1 VSLFLGPTSQKYI
14 MGLRNPRSK
23 TEASGRSP
31 MTVKIDEVKVFELIE
46 AKRPKVILVNAP
58 GGLLRQTKELMEKV
72 KERYG
77 VTSILSGDSCFGICD
92 TADDDV
98 EKLQADLAIHIGHN
112 AAVSEVGEYTY
123 LVDAVDDVEFDE
135 VVETAAKVLAPYRR
149 LGLATFSQHLH
160 QLQPVKEKLEAKGF
174 DVIVGKANNLMVE
187 GQVFGCDFS
196 TSYPI
201 RDEVDAFALLGE
213 SEFHAVGLALA
224 TGKPTFMLDPYLNE
238 VADMR
243 AAADERRKR
252 SVLAVYKALDARV
265 FGVITGLKEGQK
277 MMGRSRWISKRLEMN
292 GRRVVQ
298 LAMRD
303 ITAERLAP
311 HREIDTFIQTACPRI
326 SIDGFTFDRPVL
338 SIPQADALVAL
349 MEGREPG
356 EFLERPKWIELTVGL
371 IKK

>member
-1 VSLFLGPTSQKYI
+1 
-14 MGLRNPRSK
+14 
-23 TEASGRSP
+23 
-31 MTVKIDEVKVFELIE
+31 MTVKIDETRVFQILE
-46 AKRPKVILVNAP
+46 ARKPKVILVNAP
-58 GGLLRQTKELMEKV
+58 GGLIRQTKELMEKV
-72 KERYG
+72 REKYG
-77 VTSILSGDSCFGICD
+77 VRCIMSGDSCFGICD
-92 TADDDV
+92 TLDEDV
-98 EKLQADLAIHIGHN
+98 PKMQADLALHIGHN
-112 AAVSEVGEYTY
+112 AAVTEVGDFTY

-135 VVETAAKVLAPYRR
+135 VAEAAAEVLSPYKRI
-149 LGLATFSQHLH
+149 GLATFSQHLH
-160 QLQPVKEKLEAKGF
+160 QLAPVKSRLEAKGF
-174 DVIVGKANNLMVE
+174 QVVIGRGNNLMLE

-196 TSYPI
+196 SSFPV

-224 TGKPTFMLDPYLNE
+224 SGKPTFMLDPYMNE
-238 VADMR
+238 VADMKD
-243 AAADERRKR
+243 AADERRR
-252 SVLAVYKALDARV
+252 RAVLAIYKALDAHV

-277 MMGRSRWISKRLEMN
+277 QLPRSNWITKRLEMN
-292 GRRVVQ
+292 GRKVVQ

-311 HREIDTFIQTACPRI
+311 HREIEAFIQTACPRI

-356 EFLERPKWIELTVGL
+356 EFLERSKWIELTVGL